1 MLDRSLLLVSGK
13 GGVGKSAVATSIA
26 LAAGRRGARVLL
38 LGMVDGLGLAVHLG
52 VDNLEHE
59 PRETAPGVF
68 AAAVDRGESLDEYIK
83 LQLRVPKAAPT
94 RQLSKALN
102 VLVETAPGIREII
115 SMGKPIFEAQ
125 RRKWDLVVVDA
136 PPIGQLIGYLR
147 APATVERIVPT
158 GIVQAQAMSMRR
170 FLADPERSGLVLVT
184 MPEELPI
191 VETIE
196 ALDELAEEPLIDL
209 ARVVANRVLAPLD
222 VAPDVIA
229 ELPDEP
235 VRRAAE
241 LHQILQVHQE
251 FWLTALGNATHL
263 PQMFGLMTPGEVAAR
278 LTDAWDDA

>member
-1 MLDRSLLLVSGK
+1 VLDRSLLLVSGK

-38 LGMVDGLGLAVHLG
+38 LGMVDGLGLSVHLG
-52 VDNLEHE
+52 VDNLVHE

-68 AAAVDRGESLDEYIK
+68 AAAVDRGQALDEYIK
-83 LQLRVPKAAPT
+83 LSLRVPRAAPT
-94 RQLSKALN
+94 RQVSKALN

-125 RRKWDLVVVDA
+125 RRRWDLVVVDA
-136 PPIGQLIGYLR
+136 PPIGQLISYLR

-158 GIVQAQAMSMRR
+158 GMVQSQALSMRR
-170 FLADPERSGLVLVT
+170 FLANPELTGLVLVT

-196 ALDELAEEPLIDL
+196 ALQELASEPLIDL
-209 ARVVANRVLAPLD
+209 ARVVANRVLPPLD
-222 VAPDVIA
+222 VPAEVIQQ
-229 ELPDEP
+229 LPDEP

-241 LHQILQVHQE
+241 LHQTLQEHQQH
-251 FWLTALGNATHL
+251 WLDALGGATRL
-263 PQMFGLMTPGEVAAR
+263 PQLFGLMTPGEVAAR